1 MRNSLRSLCFVAV
14 AATCSLHATKAV
26 AAAPADWSLAVER
39 LFGFSRVTSDFEPG
53 GSTTTT
59 SVSLLAKV
67 SGDVGYSAPRLAF
80 DYIASSN
87 ITFGG
92 AFGYQSIGVED
103 ADEDGWLLTG
113 RVGYFARVSSG
124 LGLWPRVGITHL
136 DFDASDATALSLEV
150 PLEFF
155 LERGIALAVT
165 PHVDIG
171 LSGNVGAVDRTL
183 TEIGLESSLVL
194 GSFFRA
200 LALHPASDERQ
211 RSLAEQLSLVGSR
224 SGRRGSCK
232 RDRATYLSKS

>member
-1 MRNSLRSLCFVAV
+1 MRNSLRSLCFVA
-14 AATCSLHATKAV
+14 AITACSLHATKAF
-26 AAAPADWSLAVER
+26 AAAPGDWSLAVER
-39 LFGFSRVTSDFEPG
+39 LFGFSRVTSDFDPG
-53 GSTTTT
+53 GTTTTT

-67 SGDVGYSAPRLAF
+67 RGDIGYSAPRLAF

-92 AFGYQSIGVED
+92 AFGYQSISVEE

-165 PHVDIG
+165 PHADIG
-171 LSGNVGAVDRTL
+171 LSGNVGSLDRTL
-183 TEIGLESSLVL
+183 TEIGLEFGV
-194 GSFFRA
+194 GFF
-200 LALHPASDERQ
+200 L
-211 RSLAEQLSLVGSR
+211 
-224 SGRRGSCK
+224 
-232 RDRATYLSKS
+232 